1 MHHENVRDKIDEAR
15 RKGLTTIIHQNDFFG
30 KDHAPGR
37 DKFLVLEWNC
47 FDRYENVSH
56 KSARYS
62 EGELV
67 PIPVYWPRY
76 V

>member
-37 DKFLVLEWNC
+37 DKFLVMEWNC
-47 FDRYENVSH
+47 CDRYD
-56 KSARYS
+56 RCD
-62 EGELV
+62 
-67 PIPVYWPRY
+67 IR
-76 V
+76 